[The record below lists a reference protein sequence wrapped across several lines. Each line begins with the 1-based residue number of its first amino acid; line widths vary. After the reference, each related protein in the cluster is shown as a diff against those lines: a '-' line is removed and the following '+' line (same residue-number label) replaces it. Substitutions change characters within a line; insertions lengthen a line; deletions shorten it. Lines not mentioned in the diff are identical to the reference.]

1 MRISVRHETIAQ
13 YPGRLDTPPLAYIK
27 PGKTVKLKVTFNAN
41 KDNDYLYCSFGTLT
55 DTAPKKGNDG
65 LENTLK
71 EQIDNLNTL
80 SGVSFGNIQGVCTCE
95 VPAAT
100 NATRLSW
107 LTQRTYN
114 FTGNGWVSRTWY
126 MYLDNIRVTIV
137 K

>member
-1 MRISVRHETIAQ
+1 MPTRTTTISIAVSEPSRIRH
-13 YPGRLDTPPLAYIK
+13 
-27 PGKTVKLKVTFNAN
+27 LK
-41 KDNDYLYCSFGTLT
+41 S
-55 DTAPKKGNDG
+55 NDG

>member
-1 MRISVRHETIAQ
+1 MRH
-13 YPGRLDTPPLAYIK
+13 
-27 PGKTVKLKVTFNAN
+27 
-41 KDNDYLYCSFGTLT
+41 
-55 DTAPKKGNDG
+55 